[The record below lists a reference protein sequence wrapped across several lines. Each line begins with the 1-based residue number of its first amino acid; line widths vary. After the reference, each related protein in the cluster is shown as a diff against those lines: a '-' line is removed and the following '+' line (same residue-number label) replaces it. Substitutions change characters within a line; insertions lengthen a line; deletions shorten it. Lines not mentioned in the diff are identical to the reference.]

1 MRILNLKYNK
11 KKMPEEKHGYKMHMI
26 VPKPTDPEKLKKREE
41 LSKRLKEYPNE
52 ELKKALEWIQA
63 KKEQEEREKREQEE
77 RERKEEERKAREKI
91 EKEYWKVEAPNRALN
106 GDKAEVLY
114 EIEDKGYIKS
124 ENAEYFGYKGKC
136 VTINLPA
143 IGNFQWFKYKYFVSD
158 DWVDS
163 EEFELKHPEYI
174 DKSNSLDDMVNIL
187 TAIRRYLSA
196 RWVYIDKNM
205 EYERKFSSYTEAWT
219 ILKNVKAS
227 CLGNWNTEENRF
239 WLKDKEYNSRRDRT
253 EQRYY
258 LTVKYDYI
266 FPFWHIIDFDD
277 YFRGRWAWYNHWWF
291 RAHLFLKL
299 SD

>member
-1 MRILNLKYNK
+1 MSK
-11 KKMPEEKHGYKMHMI
+11 EKDGYKMHMI
-26 VPKPTDPEKLKKREE
+26 VPKPTDPEELKKREE

-52 ELKKALEWIQA
+52 ELKAALEWIQA

-77 RERKEEERKAREKI
+77 IERKEEEERKAREKI
-91 EKEYWKVEAPNRALN
+91 EKEYGKVEAPNLALN
-106 GDKAEVLY
+106 GHEIWVLD

-143 IGNFQWFKYKYFVSD
+143 ILNFQWFKYKYFVSD
-158 DWVDS
+158 NFVDS

-174 DKSNSLDDMVNIL
+174 DKSNSWDDIVNIL
-187 TAIRRYLSA
+187 TAIRKYLSA

-205 EYERKFSSYTEAWT
+205 EYTKNSSSYAKAWR
-219 ILKNVKAS
+219 ILMNVKAS
-227 CLGNWNTEENRF
+227 CLGDWNTENRL
-239 WLKDKEYNSRRDRT
+239 WLKDKEYNCRYGGF
-253 EQRYY
+253 QRYY
-258 LTVKYDYI
+258 LSVMNNCI

-291 RAHLFLKL
+291 VAHLFLKL